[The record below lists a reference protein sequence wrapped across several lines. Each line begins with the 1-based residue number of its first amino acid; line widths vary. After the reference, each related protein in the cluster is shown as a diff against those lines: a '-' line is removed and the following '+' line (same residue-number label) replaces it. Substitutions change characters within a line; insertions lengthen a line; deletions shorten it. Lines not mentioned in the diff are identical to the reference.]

1 MAEATIGSIPTTRTR
16 SERRSLLRRHPF
28 AGPLARAYLST
39 GIAVAIFGLGYGL
52 SLLEARGCTIE
63 GWACAMPRA
72 LLLSSFLALGL
83 AALVFAAYRTGLGM
97 SWFLIT
103 AGLAG
108 LVLVSG
114 APLPLLVGLLLLV
127 PGVGAALVH
136 LVRSRW
142 HPPAGPASR
151 HKD

>member
-1 MAEATIGSIPTTRTR
+1 MAEATIGSITASRTR
-16 SERRSLLRRHPF
+16 SERRTSLRRHPF
-28 AGPLARAYLST
+28 ADQLARAYLST

-52 SLLEARGCTIE
+52 GLLDARSCTIE
-63 GWACAMPRA
+63 GWSCAAPRA
-72 LLLSSFLALGL
+72 FLLAGFLAAAL
-83 AALVFAAYRTGLGM
+83 AALVYAAYRTRLGM

-114 APLPLLVGLLLLV
+114 APAPLI
-127 PGVGAALVH
+127 VH

-142 HPPAGPASR
+142 RDSSGSESR
-151 HKD
+151 TKA